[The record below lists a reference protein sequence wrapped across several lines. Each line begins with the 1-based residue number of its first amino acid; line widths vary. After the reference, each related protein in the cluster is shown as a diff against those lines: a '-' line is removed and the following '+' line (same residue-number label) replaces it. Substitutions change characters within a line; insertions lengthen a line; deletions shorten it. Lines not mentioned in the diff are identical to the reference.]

1 MVAVGRQP
9 GLQIARAPAN
19 PSRTQP
25 GMNSKNNEI
34 IVTLSGD
41 NSEYNFAWGMGTLPD
56 DLVAEIGLC
65 CHNLAWTTP

>member
-1 MVAVGRQP
+1 
-9 GLQIARAPAN
+9 
-19 PSRTQP
+19 
-25 GMNSKNNEI
+25 MNSKNNEI

-56 DLVAEIGLC
+56 DLVAEIGLY